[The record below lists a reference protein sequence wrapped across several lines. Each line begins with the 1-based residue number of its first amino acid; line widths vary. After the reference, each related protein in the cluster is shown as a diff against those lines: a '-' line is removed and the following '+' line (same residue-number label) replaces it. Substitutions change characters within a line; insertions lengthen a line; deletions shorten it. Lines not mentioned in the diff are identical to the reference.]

1 VASVGTAICFLVIN
15 QIEELPY
22 LAITS
27 ALRQTQSQIFVG
39 YTNAHDI
46 VNLPTDNRLNYI
58 ELLSLGQSTIDLKST
73 YQDFSQESFYQL
85 VQLKWDL
92 LIQVLSL
99 EFDCVIYSDLDIIW
113 NQDAASEVEKTFNVL
128 ENTHV
133 LIQNFTEAPSN
144 PRLCMGFVGFRNSD
158 TARDFIKQARKE
170 HSKELL
176 LNAKTGDD
184 DVVTKL
190 YRDLGFPAWVQQL
203 PQSTFPVG
211 NVLNLYVTKPVMPGL
226 RAPNPFIFHS
236 NYVVGLRN
244 KRLMSRIFLGAT
256 DFKVHKIQM
265 SPYWFSILTIK
276 RIRYKLSPI
285 KAFLRSLLQ

>member
-1 VASVGTAICFLVIN
+1 MASANTAICFLVIN
-15 QIEELPY
+15 QIKELPY

-27 ALRQTQSQIFVG
+27 ALHQTQSQIFVG
-39 YTNAHDI
+39 YTDTNDI

-58 ELLSLGQSTIDLKST
+58 ELSPLDHTNIDLKSK

-92 LIQVLSL
+92 LIHILDL
-99 EFDCVIYSDLDIIW
+99 EYDYVIYSDLDIVW
-113 NQDAASEVEKTFNVL
+113 NQNAAAEVERTFHVL
-128 ENTHV
+128 DNAHI

-158 TARDFIKQARKE
+158 TAKDFINLAKKE

-176 LNAKTGDD
+176 VNTKTGDD
-184 DVVTKL
+184 DIVTKI

-211 NVLNLYVTKPVMPGL
+211 NMLNLYVTSPVMPGL

-244 KRLMSRIFLGAT
+244 KRLMSRIFLGAM
-256 DFKVHKIQM
+256 DFKLHGVRM
-265 SPYWFSILTIK
+265 GVYWFSVLTLM